1 MNKISTNPLANLTL
15 EELNLFQNAIDKN
28 FQVTTIN
35 GEIKEDLHTRWW
47 DLNEQCLKYAYWN
60 HERITKDYPKMENRS
75 YGDIIRIM
83 INQEIEKL

>member
-35 GEIKEDLHTRWW
+35 GEIKEDLHTRWS